1 VEPLKSLISTLA
13 RLRSAAFPFGEAADR
28 GLEGANRRD
37 AWGVTVRSLAVR
49 GKVPE
54 VLPVAVE
61 GVEDDGCPPMAPP
74 VWLEGCASGGTGFQL
89 LASVCEVRRRNEFRA
104 ALRASSHCA
113 LALREG
119 TEGRRKNQLW
129 VRSQFDS
136 SLLEAHASP
145 THFARL
151 MPSMGKKDSRPLDA
165 LIARLEG
172 KVGPP
177 ARTTANVSYREQRR
191 SRQRGWRRGG
201 LGLMQMR
208 GGRLGGWQRE

>member
-1 VEPLKSLISTLA
+1 MTEDASARRGANGGKSCGEAVEPLKSLISTLA

-28 GLEGANRRD
+28 GLEGANKRD

-61 GVEDDGCPPMAPP
+61 GAEDDGCPPMAPP

-113 LALREG
+113 LALREWI
-119 TEGRRKNQLW
+119 EGRRKNQLW
-129 VRSQFDS
+129 ANKPVRLLTPRDS
-136 SLLEAHASP
+136 CFPNSLCEVNAVH
-145 THFARL
+145 
-151 MPSMGKKDSRPLDA
+151 
-165 LIARLEG
+165 EG
-172 KVGPP
+172 K
-177 ARTTANVSYREQRR
+177 
-191 SRQRGWRRGG
+191 
-201 LGLMQMR
+201 
-208 GGRLGGWQRE
+208 